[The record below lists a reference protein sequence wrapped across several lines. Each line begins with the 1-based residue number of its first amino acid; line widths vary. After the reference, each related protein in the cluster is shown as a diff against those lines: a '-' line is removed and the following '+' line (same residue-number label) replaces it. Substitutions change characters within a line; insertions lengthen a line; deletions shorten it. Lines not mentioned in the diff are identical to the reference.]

1 MKNPV
6 EKILTIALAIAI
18 FLIPRYAL
26 PQEQPNGDQPKEIKQ
41 EKTESAPDLAEV
53 IPKVTKLAADLVAL
67 ENRVSA
73 APDVSEFEKKVA
85 GIEESLKEPATQL
98 QQIRDAKDGRL
109 NKLVELRKVIE
120 RENKLFEEI
129 SKPLGEAIHQ
139 FGTWRNDWLA
149 EKQQWS
155 QWQSTLLEEGDLTP
169 LQSTFARAKDTI
181 DRALEI
187 VVSKL
192 NSMLAAQERAG
203 NVQAKIIALSTEL
216 DSLVLAARSGIRV
229 NISPPMFSFRYF
241 SQYSNE
247 LWYALQK
254 GLVETAWPDSR
265 FFDQQGLIVF
275 VHVFF
280 CLFVIIAVYRN
291 RQRLSESKRW
301 WFLVARPFST
311 GLFFSTLAL
320 MWLYGYRG
328 NQDLWRLAIA
338 TAAGVSFA
346 RIIGALNPVSWKMK
360 FVYGLVIILL
370 VTQLLQVISLPIPL
384 FRLYMVL
391 TALVGLV
398 FCWRWSAESV
408 RQKDERFYRWPLRA
422 GAFFLAVII
431 VAQIWGKQGLA
442 EFLFIS
448 LIRSIAFVLGFMLFL
463 YMIRGSLEWVFRRSS
478 LQRVAFF
485 YRSTDTIIRRVT
497 LFVDIALCG
506 LLFLPAILLTW
517 GLFDSLPAAIKGL
530 LELGF
535 TLGSQRISIGLVIIS
550 AGILYGSF
558 LASWM
563 VQKLLIDEVLARR
576 RVEPGV
582 RVSIARLV
590 HYVLIFIG
598 FLLALLALGF
608 EFTKLTI
615 ILSALG
621 IGIGFGLQSIV
632 NNLVSGLILLF
643 ERPVRVGDFIE
654 VGTNW
659 AEIKKIGLRA
669 TTVQTFDQ
677 ADVIIPNADLV
688 STQVV
693 NWTLSNRLV
702 RLIIPVG
709 VAYGSDVSLV
719 METLM
724 ASARENSKIA
734 ATPPPQVLFLNF
746 GESSLDFELRVW
758 VLDAENRL
766 VVSSELHQ
774 EIDRR
779 FREAKIEI
787 SFPQRDLHLRSVAE
801 SVVLKPTKTTS

>member
-1 MKNPV
+1 
-6 EKILTIALAIAI
+6 L
-18 FLIPRYAL
+18 
-26 PQEQPNGDQPKEIKQ
+26 
-41 EKTESAPDLAEV
+41 
-53 IPKVTKLAADLVAL
+53 
-67 ENRVSA
+67 
-73 APDVSEFEKKVA
+73 
-85 GIEESLKEPATQL
+85 
-98 QQIRDAKDGRL
+98 
-109 NKLVELRKVIE
+109 
-120 RENKLFEEI
+120 EEI
-129 SKPLGEAIHQ
+129 SKPLSEAIHQ

-149 EKQQWS
+149 QKQQWN
-155 QWQSTLLEEGDLTP
+155 QWQSALLEGGDLAP

-181 DRALEI
+181 DKALEI

-192 NSMLAAQERAG
+192 SSMLAAQERAG
-203 NVQAKIIALSTEL
+203 NVQAKIIAFSTEL
-216 DSLVLAARSGIRV
+216 DSLVLAARSGVRV
-229 NISPPMFSFRYF
+229 NISPPMFSLRYF

-247 LWYALQK
+247 LWYALQR

-280 CLFVIIAVYRN
+280 CLLVIIAVYRN
-291 RQRLSESKRW
+291 RQRLNESKRW
-301 WFLVARPFST
+301 WFLSARPFST
-311 GLFFSTLAL
+311 GLFFSTLAI

-346 RIIGALNPVSWKMK
+346 RIIGTLNPASWKMK
-360 FVYGLVIILL
+360 FVYGLVSVLL
-370 VTQLLQVISLPIPL
+370 VTQLLQVITLPMPL
-384 FRLYMVL
+384 FRLYTVL
-391 TALVGLV
+391 TALVGSV
-398 FCWRWSAESV
+398 FCWRWAAESV
-408 RQKDERFYRWPLRA
+408 LQKDARFYRWPLRA
-422 GAFFLAVII
+422 GALFLAFIT

-448 LIRSIAFVLGFMLFL
+448 LIRSLALVLGFMLFL
-463 YMIRGSLEWVFRRSS
+463 YMIRGSLEWVFRRSF

-485 YRSTDTIIRRVT
+485 YRSTDTIIRRMTIFINV
-497 LFVDIALCG
+497 ALCG
-506 LLFLPAILLTW
+506 LVFLPAILLTW
-517 GLFDSLPAAIKGL
+517 GLFGSLPAAIKGL

-535 TLGSQRISIGLVIIS
+535 NLGSQRISIGLVIIS

-558 LASWM
+558 LTSWM
-563 VQKLLIDEVLARR
+563 VQKVLIDEVLARR
-576 RVEPGV
+576 RVETGV

-590 HYVLIFIG
+590 HYVFIFIG
-598 FLLALLALGF
+598 FVLALLALGF
-608 EFTKLTI
+608 DFTKLTI

-654 VGTNW
+654 VSGKW

-693 NWTLSNRLV
+693 NWTLSNRRV

-719 METLM
+719 METLL
-724 ASARENSKIA
+724 ASARENTRIA
-734 ATPPPQVLFLNF
+734 ETPPPQVLFLNF

-758 VLDAENRL
+758 VLDADNRL

-779 FREAKIEI
+779 FREVKIEI
-787 SFPQRDLHLRSVAE
+787 SFPQRDLHLRSVDE
-801 SVVLKPTKTTS
+801 SVVFNSMKTTS